1 MLNNKQIEKFQFLY
15 KEHFGEEISQEEAI
29 EKGMKLVDLMKLT
42 YKPTNE
48 NELEKTNVYD
58 QS

>member
-1 MLNNKQIEKFQFLY
+1 MLTQDQIQQFQLLY
-15 KEHFGEEISQEEAI
+15 KKRFGEEISREEAI
-29 EKGMKLVDLMKLT
+29 EKGMKLVDLIKLT
-42 YKPTNE
+42 YKPNE